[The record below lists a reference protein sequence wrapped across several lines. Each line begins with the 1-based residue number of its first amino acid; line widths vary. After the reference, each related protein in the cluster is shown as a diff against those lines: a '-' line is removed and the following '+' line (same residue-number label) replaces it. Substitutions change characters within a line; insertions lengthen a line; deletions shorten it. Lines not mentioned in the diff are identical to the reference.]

1 MSNLITANDVNANFL
16 YETYGKIG
24 DAAGFVYDL
33 TNLFQDEH
41 TGEMHDLYDK
51 QVSFLNLLNPE
62 DKVVVVLKIR
72 QSGYSTAIIARCI
85 FEAYFSLY
93 KEIVILSASA
103 AQSQKVLD
111 RIKKAYM
118 SMPEEFRPQFVRQNL
133 TMLEF
138 QHGTKIYSLSSNPDT
153 ARGYTGCVYIDEYG
167 VVPEKDSHELWKA
180 LYPTLTTGG
189 RIVAISTPKGKKG
202 KFYDLATKSL
212 KELTGKEVQ
221 FESVKYRVS
230 IDDVPHVK
238 YARDHKG
245 LFDGLTPEE
254 IEQEFGLAFLDE
266 NEDSFY
272 GEDFVMQYLACKDYI
287 KYKEEEITPPLIR
300 DYCEIFPD
308 DVVEDY
314 EGDEKLEIKDEF
326 RIKNNEK
333 IKYLLNYYDEFS
345 AGWDIAEVND
355 DSFFGISGRR
365 KDNPD
370 VRDVILLM
378 DMKKYSGSSLTQ
390 SDHVIRLCKIFN
402 VTSACG
408 DGTGIGAGAMQNIS
422 KDDEIGD
429 CWETVKFSNKQIK
442 VDLHTSLKKNLK
454 DNKLKMRWEENKWYK
469 GIYSQMTNL
478 YLINGILKGK
488 GGKDDFPTFLAL
500 LNNSFNE
507 EGMESGL
514 FFV

>member
-1 MSNLITANDVNANFL
+1 MSNLANVNAQFL
-16 YETYGKIG
+16 YDSYIDGEDT
-24 DAAGFVYDL
+24 DMAGFLYDQ
-33 TNLFQDEH
+33 TNLFDNEN
-41 TGEMHDLYDK
+41 TGEKNFPYPK
-51 QVSFLNLLNPE
+51 QVSFLNQLEPK
-62 DKVVVVLKIR
+62 DRVIIVLKCR
-72 QSGYSTAIIARCI
+72 QSGFSTSIVGKVV
-85 FEAYFSLY
+85 FEAYFGY
-93 KEIVILSASA
+93 YREIVVLSASSS
-103 AQSQKVLD
+103 QSEKILD

-118 SMPEEFRPQFVRQNL
+118 SMSEEFRPQFVRQNL
-133 TMLEF
+133 TMLEL
-138 QHGTKIYSLSSNPDT
+138 QNGTKIYSLSSNPDT
-153 ARGYTGCVYIDEYG
+153 ARGYTGCVYLDEYG
-167 VVPEKDSHELWKA
+167 VVPERDSHELWKA

-189 RIVAISTPKGKKG
+189 RIVAVSTPKGKKG

-212 KELTGKEVQ
+212 KELTGKEVLH
-221 FESVKYRVS
+221 ESVRYKVAV
-230 IDDVPHVK
+230 DDVPHIK
-238 YARDHKG
+238 HARDFGG
-245 LFDGLTPEE
+245 LFDGLTAEE
-254 IEQEFGLAFLDE
+254 IEQEYGLAFLDE

-272 GEDFVMQYLACKDYI
+272 GEDFIMQYLACKDYI

-300 DYCEIFPD
+300 DYCEIYPD

-326 RIKNNEK
+326 RIKNNDK

-365 KDNPD
+365 KDNPE

-402 VTSACG
+402 ITSACG

-469 GIYSQMTNL
+469 SVYSQMTNL
-478 YLINGILKGK
+478 YLTNGMLKGK

-500 LNNSFNE
+500 LNQAFNE